1 MRYNDFT
8 MLPERA
14 FQSLGG
20 KMTLEGGGDSSPA
33 PQQQAAQPTSSTT
46 YATNIPEYA
55 KPYVTN
61 MLEATQ
67 RQLFDVDASG
77 GISGFRPYTPYSTD
91 VNNYFAGF
99 SPMQQQAQR
108 SAAGM
113 QIPGQYGQASQ
124 MAGVAGVGSLMAG
137 QNYAQQATNPY
148 ATQAYM
154 SPYMQNVT
162 DVQKQQAILDASRQL
177 PGMKAAATNA
187 GAFGGS
193 RQAIVEGMGQEALQ
207 RQLGQIQAT
216 GSQNAFQQA
225 QQAQQFG
232 ANLGMTGY
240 GQAGQIANTYAG
252 IGGQE
257 LGAQQSIAN
266 LQNQFG
272 GQQQALEQQK
282 VNQGIQNYA
291 TQQQYPLMQLG
302 MMSNMLR
309 GLPMQSTSTQS
320 YQAAPSGLTQTI
332 AGVGALGSLAGAL
345 KKEGGV
351 IKGLAAGGEVQGYSV
366 GGQIK
371 QQLESMTDEQL
382 QQVLQTS
389 ASREIRDMASQV
401 LAEHKMAEQVA
412 RNPQAGAGLAAVN
425 TGDTFSHMA
434 GGGII
439 AFVDEGVVPPPA
451 AQPTAKS
458 SIEDFAKSIE
468 QSRKGLGVTDAPR
481 KAEAALVEK
490 RLAELPDQESQQKYL
505 TALNF
510 FTRMGT
516 TPGGVM
522 TAGMTAA
529 KETAPELG
537 ALLSKQAEV
546 RNGLAKTQADIQE
559 SDRLERLGL
568 VDKAMAMR
576 TTAIKEANDLD
587 QADKEIKGR
596 IDAAKISAAATV
608 QAAGLRS
615 NRDKADDKAL
625 AAFIAKAAKDLGVT
639 PDDPAAQTQGYAE
652 FSNAKGMTGEKL
664 QQGADLARSAATVKA
679 AENAGISTTVDKLA
693 RERSKPIDKQ
703 DAKKISKLET
713 ELADKQRTVKAEV
726 DAMFPPARVAQTPAR
741 AAPPVSAAPA
751 ASSGVSVN
759 TPRGVITFPSQ
770 AAADQFKAAVARM
783 Q

>member
-1 MRYNDFT
+1 
-8 MLPERA
+8 
-14 FQSLGG
+14 
-20 KMTLEGGGDSSPA
+20 
-33 PQQQAAQPTSSTT
+33 
-46 YATNIPEYA
+46 
-55 KPYVTN
+55 
-61 MLEATQ
+61 
-67 RQLFDVDASG
+67 
-77 GISGFRPYTPYSTD
+77 
-91 VNNYFAGF
+91 
-99 SPMQQQAQR
+99 
-108 SAAGM
+108 
-113 QIPGQYGQASQ
+113 
-124 MAGVAGVGSLMAG
+124 
-137 QNYAQQATNPY
+137 
-148 ATQAYM
+148 
-154 SPYMQNVT
+154 
-162 DVQKQQAILDASRQL
+162 
-177 PGMKAAATNA
+177 
-187 GAFGGS
+187 
-193 RQAIVEGMGQEALQ
+193 
-207 RQLGQIQAT
+207 
-216 GSQNAFQQA
+216 
-225 QQAQQFG
+225 
-232 ANLGMTGY
+232 
-240 GQAGQIANTYAG
+240 
-252 IGGQE
+252 
-257 LGAQQSIAN
+257 
-266 LQNQFG
+266 
-272 GQQQALEQQK
+272 
-282 VNQGIQNYA
+282 
-291 TQQQYPLMQLG
+291 
-302 MMSNMLR
+302 
-309 GLPMQSTSTQS
+309 
-320 YQAAPSGLTQTI
+320 
-332 AGVGALGSLAGAL
+332 
-345 KKEGGV
+345 
-351 IKGLAAGGEVQGYSV
+351 
-366 GGQIK
+366 
-371 QQLESMTDEQL
+371 
-382 QQVLQTS
+382 
-389 ASREIRDMASQV
+389 
-401 LAEHKMAEQVA
+401 
-412 RNPQAGAGLAAVN
+412 
-425 TGDTFSHMA
+425 
-434 GGGII
+434 
-439 AFVDEGVVPPPA
+439 
-451 AQPTAKS
+451 
-458 SIEDFAKSIE
+458 
-468 QSRKGLGVTDAPR
+468 
-481 KAEAALVEK
+481 
-490 RLAELPDQESQQKYL
+490 
-505 TALNF
+505 
-510 FTRMGT
+510 MGT